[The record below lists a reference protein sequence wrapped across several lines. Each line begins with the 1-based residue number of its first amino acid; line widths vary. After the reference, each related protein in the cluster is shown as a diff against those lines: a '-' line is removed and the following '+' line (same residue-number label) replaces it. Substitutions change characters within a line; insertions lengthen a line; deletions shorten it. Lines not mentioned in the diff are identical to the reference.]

1 MVLVA
6 YTGSS
11 PFLIIIMKKLMLLF
25 RDDPSLQSR
34 LVDEANAMLVDLDD
48 YVCKRLEIKRREK
61 ETCCFDW
68 PSAEQYNPV
77 QRGCYFF
84 AFVVIFR
91 KKKTVIKVFGL
102 NCRSIKI
109 QYY

>member
-1 MVLVA
+1 MVVIA
-6 YTGSS
+6 GTGSS
-11 PFLIIIMKKLMLLF
+11 PFLTIMKKFVLLF

-34 LVDEANAMLVDLDD
+34 LVDEAKCACQVDLDD

-91 KKKTVIKVFGL
+91 KKKLLSKYL
-102 NCRSIKI
+102 D
-109 QYY
+109 